1 MRRLPRLMF
10 FALILGTGP
19 AMAQDV
25 EFLGT
30 FRDWHAFQFT
40 ENGNK
45 VCYMASKP
53 TRHEENNRPRGDIF
67 LLVTH
72 RPAEGTRDVIN
83 VVAGYTYAAGS
94 EARAQ
99 IGDETFSLFTNADK
113 AWARDPATDQSL
125 VTAMR
130 AGSTMTVR
138 GESDRGT
145 QTVDTYSLL
154 GFTAAHNAIGE
165 ACPQ

>member
-1 MRRLPRLMF
+1 MRRVFRLTLV
-10 FALILGTGP
+10 ALILGAGP

-72 RPAEGTRDVIN
+72 RPAENSRDVIN
-83 VVAGYTYAAGS
+83 VVAGYTYAPGS
-94 EARAQ
+94 EVSAQ
-99 IGDETFSLFTNADK
+99 IGDDSFSLFTNADK
-113 AWARDPATDQSL
+113 AWARDPATDQAL
-125 VTAMR
+125 VAAMR

-138 GESDRGT
+138 GASDRGT

-154 GFTAAHNAIGE
+154 GFTAAHNAIDQ